1 MPSYNVYH
9 FRKGDTMEN
18 SRAIIWIAAALLVG
32 SLVFPHLVWTVAAES
47 KIEATAQTK
56 QVVLKVQNM
65 TCSL

>member
-1 MPSYNVYH
+1 
-9 FRKGDTMEN
+9 MEN

-32 SLVFPHLVWTVAAES
+32 SSVFPHLAWTVAAES